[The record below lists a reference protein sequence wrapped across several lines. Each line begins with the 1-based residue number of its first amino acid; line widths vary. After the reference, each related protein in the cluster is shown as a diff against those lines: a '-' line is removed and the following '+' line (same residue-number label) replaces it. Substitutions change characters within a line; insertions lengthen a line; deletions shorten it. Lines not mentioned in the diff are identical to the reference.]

1 MNFSP
6 KRMIDLLEER
16 GWELQRIKGS
26 HHIYFNNELNRT
38 IPVPVH
44 GNRDMAKGTFFSILK
59 QAGIDRNDV

>member
-1 MNFSP
+1 
-6 KRMIDLLEER
+6 LEER

-44 GNRDMAKGTFFSILK
+44 GNRDMAKGTFYSILK